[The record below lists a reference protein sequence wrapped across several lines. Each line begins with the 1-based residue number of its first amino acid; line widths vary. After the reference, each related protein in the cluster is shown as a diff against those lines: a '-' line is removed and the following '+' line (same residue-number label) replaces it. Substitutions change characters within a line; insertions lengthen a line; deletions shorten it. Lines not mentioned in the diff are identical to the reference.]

1 MIGAVFGSKFL
12 IQEELDQNPVFKIY
26 KAEDRTTAQEVR
38 LRIIQS
44 NLRSEKEFLKEIESV
59 IETTRKVRHP
69 GLATV
74 VDVGY
79 DDGIFYVA
87 TDYVKGVP
95 LSERLKRLTNL
106 SVANSVDLTIK
117 IAEAVS
123 ALHANGQVHGDISS
137 HNILTTS
144 GDGVRVM
151 MGGLYTAYRFAPQTG
166 VAMLSRMAPY
176 LAPEIHQGEMPN
188 VRSDIYAI
196 GVTMYQMISGQL
208 PYDGATP
215 TDVATKHAKQPYPS
229 LRRSNP
235 SIPQALDEVVRKAM
249 GKDPEDRYVDI
260 NAFLRDLKK
269 LQDALRFGKSLAWP
283 LTEEEGEVETESIT
297 PIPEDVKPKLKRKP
311 KPKGRPAESF
321 GVPSWLAATVYVTTA
336 LTVVAIGGWV
346 YFNLKKPKLVEV
358 PNVIGKTFSEARME
372 LDDLNLKLRQN
383 KQEASER
390 YPEGTI
396 LELNPPP
403 GRSVRAFAFV
413 DATVSVGSRS
423 VEVPDLRG
431 RTIGDVRNMLESVNL
446 QMDERIEYVR
456 NPDIARGLVIDQS
469 PDPRTTVERFSRIR
483 VTVSNGNERVQ
494 PTTRS
499 RDTYIYTLNI
509 RIPRSGEDS
518 VFVSVEMT
526 DDDGTTTIYDGDAMP
541 GEVVQ
546 VDAEAVGLEAT
557 FRIYFNGQLVRQVT
571 ERAPVDPPG

>member
-1 MIGAVFGSKFL
+1 MIGTVFGTKFL
-12 IQEELDQNPVFKIY
+12 IQEELDQNPVFKIF
-26 KAEDRTTAQEVR
+26 KAEDRTTGQEIR

-44 NLRSEKEFLKEIESV
+44 NLRQEKEFLAEVESV
-59 IETTRKVRHP
+59 IENTRRVRHP

-79 DDGIFYVA
+79 DEGIFYVA
-87 TDYVKGVP
+87 TDFVKGVP

-117 IAEAVS
+117 IAEAVE
-123 ALHANGQVHGDISS
+123 ALHNNGQVHGDISS

-151 MGGLYTAYRFAPQTG
+151 MGGLYTAYRFSPKTG
-166 VAMLSRMAPY
+166 LAVLSRMAPY

-215 TDVATKHAKQPYPS
+215 TDVASKHAKQPYPS
-229 LRRSNP
+229 LRRANP
-235 SIPQALDEVVRKAM
+235 SIPQALDEVIRKAM

-260 NAFLRDLKK
+260 AAFLRDLRK
-269 LQDALRFGKSLAWP
+269 LQDALRFGKSLTWP
-283 LTEEEGEVETESIT
+283 LSEEEGEVETEQIT
-297 PIPEDVKPKLKRKP
+297 PIPEEVKPKLKKRP
-311 KPKGRPAESF
+311 KSRPGESY
-321 GVPSWLAATVYVTTA
+321 GVPSWLAAIVYVTTA

-358 PNVIGKTFSEARME
+358 PNVVGKSYAEARME
-372 LDDLNLKLRQN
+372 LEALNLKLRTN
-383 KQEASER
+383 RQEASER

-403 GRSVRAFAFV
+403 GRSVRAHGFV

-431 RTIGDVRNMLESVNL
+431 RTVGDVRNMLESVNL
-446 QMDERIEYVR
+446 QLDERIEYVR
-456 NPDIARGLVIDQS
+456 NPDIARGLVMDQN
-469 PDPRTTVERFSRIR
+469 PEPRTTVERFSRIR
-483 VTVSNGNERVQ
+483 ITVSNGDQRVQ
-494 PTTRS
+494 APTRS
-499 RDTYIYTLNI
+499 RDTYLYSLNI
-509 RIPRSGEDS
+509 RIPAGGDDS
-518 VFVSVEMT
+518 IFVSVEMT
-526 DDDGTTTIYDGDAMP
+526 DDEGTSTVYDGDAMP
-541 GEVVQ
+541 GETVQ
-546 VDAEAVGLEAT
+546 VDAEAVGREAT

-571 ERAPVDPPG
+571 ERAPVEPSG

>member
-26 KAEDRTTAQEVR
+26 KAEDRTTSQEVR

-44 NLRSEKEFLKEIESV
+44 KLRNETEFLQEIESV
-59 IETTRKVRHP
+59 IEKTRRLRHP
-69 GLATV
+69 GLASV
-74 VDVGY
+74 LDVGY
-79 DDGIFYVA
+79 DDGVFYVA

-117 IAEAVS
+117 IAEAVE
-123 ALHANGQVHGDISS
+123 ALHANGQVHGDISA

-144 GDGVRVM
+144 SDSVRVM

-166 VAMLSRMAPY
+166 VAMLARMAPY

-235 SIPQALDEVVRKAM
+235 SIPQALDEVIRKAM
-249 GKDPEDRYVDI
+249 GKDPEDRYADI

-321 GVPSWLAATVYVTTA
+321 GVPSWLAAIVYVTTA

-358 PNVIGKTFSEARME
+358 PNVIGKSFSEARLEM
-372 LDDLNLKLRQN
+372 DDLNLKLRQN
-383 KQEASER
+383 KQEPSER

-396 LELNPPP
+396 LELSPPP
-403 GRSVRAFAFV
+403 GRSVRAYGFV

-431 RTIGDVRNMLESVNL
+431 RTLGDVRNMLESVNL
-446 QMDERIEYVR
+446 QMDERVEWVR
-456 NPDIARGLVIDQS
+456 NPDIARGLVIDQN

-483 VTVSNGNERVQ
+483 VTVSNGNQRVE
-494 PTTRS
+494 TTPRS

-509 RIPRSGEDS
+509 RIPRGGDDS

-526 DDDGTTTIYDGDAMP
+526 DDEGTSTVFDGDAMP

-546 VDAEAVGLEAT
+546 VDAEATGLEAT

-571 ERAPVDPPG
+571 ERAPVEPPG